1 MENVTK
7 LMEKET
13 KLIKPHHM
21 IQVRPIQDDTGDWY
35 ILPNEWVKE
44 FYIDQDDEEFV
55 DSGGFGDKYGKYMTG
70 GDLNNIQLY
79 ADINDL
85 K

>member
-1 MENVTK
+1 MENK
-7 LMEKET
+7 L
-13 KLIKPHHM
+13 KLIKPHDM
-21 IQVRPIQDDTGDWY
+21 IPVTPMESGEGDWY
-35 ILPNEWVKE
+35 IIPNILV
-44 FYIDQDDEEFV
+44 DQFLSDKYNEDMC
-55 DSGGFGDKYGKYMTG
+55 DSGEFDNKYGQYMTG